1 MVGIWFQ
8 LIYRISPSEKFL
20 FVRCINCK
28 NLKLLSFE
36 WWLRRWLSAVVICS
50 LQDRICSCQVIPHWK
65 PAQVDEYFSIQSYF
79 WLRYVLMWIGQ
90 YKLINI
96 EMDTVDDFPVLA
108 DMTLICPVCITLQNN
123 SPSSWSWHSLLCG
136 EHQWIFLMHFFN
148 EILMKFFKISLFF

>member
-1 MVGIWFQ
+1 MVYDKSNLNAWSIDQSIWMVGIWFQ
-8 LIYRISPSEKFL
+8 LIYRISPSEKFSL
-20 FVRCINCK
+20 RCINCK

-50 LQDRICSCQVIPHWK
+50 LQDRISSCKVIPHWK

-96 EMDTVDDFPVLA
+96 EMDTVNDFPCA
-108 DMTLICPVCITLQNN
+108 GWYDSDMSSVHNIT
-123 SPSSWSWHSLLCG
+123 
-136 EHQWIFLMHFFN
+136 
-148 EILMKFFKISLFF
+148 K